1 MASMTLRYT
10 EADVAAKMLEVEKE
24 VAKEA
29 EELLD
34 SMKAAPVPLMKRIGA
49 FSFDCA
55 SSK

>member
-1 MASMTLRYT
+1 MTLRYT